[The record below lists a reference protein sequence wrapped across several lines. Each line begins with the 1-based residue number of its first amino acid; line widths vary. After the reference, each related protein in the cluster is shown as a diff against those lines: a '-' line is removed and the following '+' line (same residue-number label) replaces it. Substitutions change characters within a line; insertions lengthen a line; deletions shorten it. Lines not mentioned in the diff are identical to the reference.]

1 MHVNAATGDIFL
13 TALTK
18 LFDFM
23 AAGKD
28 GGRSGILPAVEV
40 FRVREDK
47 KKRCVEGVDP
57 GRGFLK
63 DRAEA
68 LTGLVERSG
77 GKRYT
82 SERVFGDSG
91 EVVMGSTAAAP
102 YQDKLLLT
110 GASSRFSVAESGRA
124 DTSPRVALQVSS
136 RRTSLCARSSNEFCV
151 RAPIKTLVC
160 PKGLPSCCLLYTS
173 PSPRDS

>member
-110 GASSRFSVAESGRA
+110 GASSRFNVAESGRA
-124 DTSPRVALQVSS
+124 DTSPRVATQVSS
-136 RRTSLCARSSNEFCV
+136 RRTLLCARSSSEFSV

-160 PKGLPSCCLLYTS
+160 PKGLPS
-173 PSPRDS
+173 